1 MYASIIKAFLAFSLA
16 TTTINAAPTL
26 DARTLPKANEYDSP
40 DCSGP
45 MAYHHHPGW
54 GGLINE
60 CVSMNVT
67 THSVYIT
74 SGTLGA
80 GFIAYNKDDCTGDAL
95 SPTGTPPYLQG
106 ANAGQKC
113 VDLDTCLL
121 PKADQGGSD
130 QVVLGEW
137 RINSV
142 QFIESGLFAGGAPPA
157 S

>member
-1 MYASIIKAFLAFSLA
+1 
-16 TTTINAAPTL
+16 
-26 DARTLPKANEYDSP
+26 
-40 DCSGP
+40 

-80 GFIAYNKDDCTGDAL
+80 GFIAYNKDDCTGDGIF
-95 SPTGTPPYLQG
+95 PTARDPYLQG
-106 ANAGQKC
+106 ANGGHKC
-113 VDLDTCLL
+113 VDLDTCLV
-121 PKADQGGSD
+121 PKTDGTVPA
-130 QVVLGEW
+130 EW

-142 QFIESGLFAGGAPPA
+142 QFIESSLFGGGREPGA
-157 S
+157 